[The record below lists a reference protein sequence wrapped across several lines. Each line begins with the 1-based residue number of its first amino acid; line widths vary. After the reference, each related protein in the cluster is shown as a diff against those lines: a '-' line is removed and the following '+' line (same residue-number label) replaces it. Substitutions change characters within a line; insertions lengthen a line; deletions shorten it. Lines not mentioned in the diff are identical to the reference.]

1 MTRNRKQKP
10 YNRGRQ
16 TIGKGRTGICVLS
29 ALLLLI
35 CYSTSFAQDADVR
48 KNNQL
53 PGMIAKLEDMRNK
66 AMADIQKHEGEIR
79 KCDNTIMK
87 SENIIRLAQQKGNV
101 QAETIAR
108 EALTKA
114 QEAKKKNQ
122 ENLKFAQSYKEL
134 LEKKIN
140 GFKGL
145 VAESSSQTE
154 GSDDCKKLEAQLVL
168 DNRVFK
174 DFKKTV
180 DMTNKERE
188 DWTKEGKDAMSEAK
202 ESIIKYLTSE
212 FTDIL
217 EKRLEKI
224 DRYRKV
230 LDNLKTTAIRD
241 LPDNKDLLNR
251 INTKLDKIK
260 KTQAIYKPL
269 LGKIIINAG
278 KYTVP
283 ADDLRETMES
293 EYGLYQKIVEEG
305 DRNITEILRDPE
317 VREKLSDIGSYF
329 ADALIDYEIEIR
341 KASTFFK
348 DVSPTYL
355 RALPLARDLAYAGTK
370 LELSWERVSQLAD
383 IAEQQLDAEKAL
395 RKHIEKTRDKLK
407 KCRPQ

>member
-1 MTRNRKQKP
+1 MTG
-10 YNRGRQ
+10 RGRAD
-16 TIGKGRTGICVLS
+16 IYILSVLF
-29 ALLLLI
+29 LLI
-35 CYSTSFAQDADVR
+35 FCGASFAQDADVR

-53 PGMIAKLEDMRNK
+53 LGVIAKLEDMRSK
-66 AMADIQKHEGEIR
+66 AIADIQKHEGEIR

-87 SENIIRLAQQKGNV
+87 SENIVRLARQKGNA

-122 ENLKFAQSYKEL
+122 ENLRFAQSYKEL

-154 GSDDCKKLEAQLVL
+154 GSDDCKKLEAQLAL
-168 DNRVFK
+168 DNRVLK

-188 DWTKEGKDAMSEAK
+188 DWTKEGKDAMSEAG
-202 ESIIKYLTSE
+202 ESITKYLTSG
-212 FTDIL
+212 FTDML

-230 LDNLKTTAIRD
+230 LDNLKKTAMKD

-260 KTQAIYKPL
+260 ETQAIYKSIK
-269 LGKIIINAG
+269 GKLVRYAG

-283 ADDLRETMES
+283 ADDLSETMES

-305 DRNITEILRDPE
+305 DRNITEILKDPE
-317 VREKLSDIGSYF
+317 TREKLSDIGSYF
-329 ADALIDYEIEIR
+329 TDALIDHEIEIR
-341 KASTFFK
+341 KASAFFSK
-348 DVSPTYL
+348 VSPYL
-355 RALPLARDLAYAGTK
+355 SAAPLARDLAYAGTK

-383 IAEQQLDAEKAL
+383 IADQQLKAEKAL
-395 RKHIEKTRDKLK
+395 RKQIESTRDKLK

>member
-1 MTRNRKQKP
+1 MA
-10 YNRGRQ
+10 RGRA
-16 TIGKGRTGICVLS
+16 GIYVLS
-29 ALLLLI
+29 VLLLVI
-35 CYSTSFAQDADVR
+35 FCGISCAQDAGAQ
-48 KNNQL
+48 KSNSM
-53 PGMIAKLEDMRNK
+53 PGMIAKLEDMRSK
-66 AMADIQKHEGEIR
+66 TMADIRRYEGEIL

-87 SENIIRLAQQKGNV
+87 SENIVRLARQKGNA

-108 EALTKA
+108 EALAKA

-140 GFKGL
+140 GLKGL
-145 VAESSSQTE
+145 MAESSSQTE
-154 GSDDCKKLEAQLVL
+154 GSDYCKKLEAQLAL
-168 DNRVFK
+168 DNRVLK

-188 DWTKEGKDAMSEAK
+188 DWTKEGEDAMSEAK
-202 ESIIKYLTSE
+202 EAITKYLTSG
-212 FTDIL
+212 FTDML

-230 LDNLKTTAIRD
+230 LDNLKKTAMKD

-251 INTKLDKIK
+251 IDAKLDKIK
-260 KTQAIYKPL
+260 KTQTIYESL
-269 LGKIIINAG
+269 SGKIIMNAG

-283 ADDLRETMES
+283 ADDLGETMKS

-305 DRNITEILRDPE
+305 DRNITEILKDSE

-329 ADALIDYEIEIR
+329 TDALIDHEIEIR
-341 KASTFFK
+341 KSSAFFSK
-348 DVSPTYL
+348 VSPYL
-355 RALPLARDLAYAGTK
+355 SALPLVRDLSYAGTK
-370 LELSWERVSQLAD
+370 LELSWERISQLAD
-383 IAEQQLDAEKAL
+383 IADQQLDAEKAL
-395 RKHIEKTRDKLK
+395 RKQIERTRDKLK